1 MRYLIFFIVLFSP
14 LIASSAEG
22 LPRTINVSGEAEI
35 QVEPDRVIFSMAVLN
50 KNDTLNEARKDND
63 KTVTD
68 LISYLTKTLNIPAK
82 HIQTDHLTVE
92 PTYFSCPRSD
102 EQAGTCDST
111 KAQYYTLNRGI
122 QIKLDDL
129 TKYDKVVAKSF
140 ELGVNQISGIQFVT
154 LESRKH
160 KDKARE
166 MATKAAQEKAHAIT
180 KTLGVSLGKPIS
192 VRINEHGFSYGAL
205 NASINSV
212 SSHTN
217 GGVSSLSLGQISI
230 SASVDITFEML

>member
-1 MRYLIFFIVLFSP
+1 MRYLTFLIILFSP
-14 LIASSAEG
+14 LIANSTEG
-22 LPRTINVSGEAEI
+22 RARTINVSGKAEI

-68 LISYLTKTLNIPAK
+68 FLAYLTKALNIPAK
-82 HIQTDHLTVE
+82 HIQTEHLTVE
-92 PTYFSCPRSD
+92 PTYFSCGRRD
-102 EQAGTCDST
+102 EQAGTCDTT
-111 KAQYYTLNRGI
+111 KVQYYTLNRGI

-129 TKYDKVVAKSF
+129 TKYDKVVAQSF
-140 ELGVNQISGIQFVT
+140 EFGVNQINGIQFVT
-154 LESRKH
+154 LEPRKQ

-180 KTLGVSLGKPIS
+180 RTLGMSVGKPIS
-192 VRINEHGFSYGAL
+192 VRINDRDFSYGA
-205 NASINSV
+205 NASINAV
-212 SSHTN
+212 SSHSN
-217 GGVSSLSLGQISI
+217 IGGSSLSLGQISI